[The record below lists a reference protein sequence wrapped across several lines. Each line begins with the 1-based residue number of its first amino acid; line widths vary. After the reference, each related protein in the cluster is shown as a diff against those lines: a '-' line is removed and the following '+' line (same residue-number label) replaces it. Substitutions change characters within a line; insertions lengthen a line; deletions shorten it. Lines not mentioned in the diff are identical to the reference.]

1 MGGLVQAK
9 PPAQHRLGFIASRR
23 IDLLR
28 QRAPD
33 RSSPQRSDRRHADD
47 GQVGK
52 GVELLAIGLDILDP
66 GVDGL
71 EAGKLV
77 NDQAIGVGR
86 LAEVDPKLLAV
97 AQGDAP
103 TAVALH
109 RPHDLGYDLAVV
121 GLRVVDG
128 GVNDH
133 IGGHARCLLFGV
145 CDAFDHDLIGVL
157 KAMTKAGKC
166 GGAWQDQRLI
176 EVGG

>member
-33 RSSPQRSDRRHADD
+33 RSSPQRSDRRHAAD
-47 GQVGK
+47 GQVAE

-66 GVDGL
+66 GLDGL

-77 NDQAIGVGR
+77 NDQAIGIGR
-86 LAEVDPKLLAV
+86 LAEVDPELLAV
-97 AQGDAP
+97 AQGDALA
-103 TAVALH
+103 AVALH
-109 RPHDLGYDLAVV
+109 RPHDLGNDLAVV
-121 GLRVVDG
+121 GLRVMDG

-145 CDAFDHDLIGVL
+145 CDAFDDLIGVL